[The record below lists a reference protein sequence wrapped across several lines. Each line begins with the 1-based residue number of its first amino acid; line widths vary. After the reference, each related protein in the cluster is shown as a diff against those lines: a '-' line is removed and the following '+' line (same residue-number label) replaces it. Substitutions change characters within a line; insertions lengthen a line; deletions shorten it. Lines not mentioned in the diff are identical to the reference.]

1 MSEQLLFLLKLC
13 LLALLYLFFF
23 RVLRAVWAEV
33 QAPLTAPAVAQPPA
47 VSKKQ
52 NRRGA
57 KKADRQKRR
66 NTATLVVVEPP
77 ANKGQAYPL
86 TGELTIGRAAGCQ
99 VPVDDTFVSQVHAR
113 VFVRDGQYMIDD
125 LGSTNGTHLN
135 HRRVAGPTVLN
146 RGDRIQIG
154 GTVLELR

>member
-33 QAPLTAPAVAQPPA
+33 HAPLTAPAVAQSTP
-47 VSKKQ
+47 VSSKTS
-52 NRRGA
+52 RRGA
-57 KKADRQKRR
+57 KRAERQKRR
-66 NTATLVVVEPP
+66 STATLVVVEPP
-77 ANKGQAYPL
+77 EAKGQAYPL

-99 VPVDDTFVSQVHAR
+99 VSVNDTFVSQVHAR
-113 VFVRDGQYMIDD
+113 VFVRNGQYMLED
-125 LGSTNGTHLN
+125 LGSTNGTQLN
-135 HRRVAGPTVLN
+135 RKRVSGSTVLN
-146 RGDRIQIG
+146 RGDRIQVG